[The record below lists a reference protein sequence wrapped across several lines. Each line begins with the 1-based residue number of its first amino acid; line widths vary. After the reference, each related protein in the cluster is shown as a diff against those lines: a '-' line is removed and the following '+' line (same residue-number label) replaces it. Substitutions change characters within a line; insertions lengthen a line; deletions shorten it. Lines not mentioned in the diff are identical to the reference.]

1 MAWIASVLEH
11 EIIVSLY
18 RDWFVSGADIPH
30 IYIPCLHS
38 IWMMTQQRNCH
49 SGCFF
54 FAMKNWRQ
62 SILRRNRINRMEW
75 IVCLWVTAVGAHTP
89 CFHWWKLMELSA
101 LNWIRFM
108 PKRSHNI
115 FLSYALRLATNII
128 NISRLFMII
137 RLSADAQPHWLDSA
151 ILLAV
156 IYIDCHS
163 KVNAEAPSMAY
174 FRPAIVWIY
183 KADSYRFF
191 FVDDAPTMTMWRQR
205 CNVMDGGVGRIFIS
219 PQPHIDIKTC
229 PVVAVSSVSEF
240 WTPAIDIN
248 LIEYIAYLS
257 ILIGSITAHLYRCC
271 RWSLNAKVTLA
282 FNGFPF
288 PRLFI
293 YERLEKFYFKW
304 LETAS
309 ARGR

>member
-1 MAWIASVLEH
+1 MPSFHLNDDTTTELSFRLI
-11 EIIVSLY
+11 
-18 RDWFVSGADIPH
+18 
-30 IYIPCLHS
+30 
-38 IWMMTQQRNCH
+38 
-49 SGCFF
+49 F

-183 KADSYRFF
+183 KAVSYRFF
-191 FVDDAPTMTMWRQR
+191 FCRWRANDDDVTTTVQCYGWWSRKNIHITPAAYRHKDLSRCCCEFRQR
-205 CNVMDGGVGRIFIS
+205 ILNTSHRYQSNRIYRVFINSNWVHHSAFIS
-219 PQPHIDIKTC
+219 LLSMVIKRQSDI
-229 PVVAVSSVSEF
+229 
-240 WTPAIDIN
+240 
-248 LIEYIAYLS
+248 S
-257 ILIGSITAHLYRCC
+257 I
-271 RWSLNAKVTLA
+271 
-282 FNGFPF
+282 
-288 PRLFI
+288 
-293 YERLEKFYFKW
+293 
-304 LETAS
+304 
-309 ARGR
+309 